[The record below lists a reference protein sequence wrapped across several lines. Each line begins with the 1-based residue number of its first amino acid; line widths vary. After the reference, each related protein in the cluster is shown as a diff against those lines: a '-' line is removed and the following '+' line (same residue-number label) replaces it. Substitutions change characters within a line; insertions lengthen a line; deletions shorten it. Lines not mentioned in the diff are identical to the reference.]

1 MSTSYAN
8 LQEFITQHKAIL
20 ARQLAQTLFDTHL
33 LPPEINLEEIIPFQ
47 ETWLDTIAGYL
58 VSGDINS
65 VSTQIKTSTRAQVAA
80 GFTTDY
86 LQTTNTIFYTGI
98 KALVEQELNQPEQ
111 AITRQQF
118 LRRIESIRTL
128 SSIAISTALI

>member
-8 LQEFITQHKAIL
+8 LQEFITQHKATL

-58 VSGDINS
+58 VSGDVDN
-65 VSTQIKTSTRAQVAA
+65 VSSQVKISTREQVAA
-80 GFTTDY
+80 GFTTAY

-98 KALVEQELNQPEQ
+98 KTLVEQELNQPEQ

-128 SSIAISTALI
+128 SSIAIITALI